1 LFVDNKDGKL
11 RICIDYCALNKIK
24 ININYHVFCIDDMLD
39 RLNGAKYFNQ
49 FDIKLG
55 YYQIRIT
62 NEDLKKMT
70 MKPGIYGSYEFLVMP
85 FGLCNAPSTFMTFMN
100 SIFH

>member
-1 LFVDNKDGKL
+1 MSLLSWRYIQQSKSPYGVHVLFIDKKDGKL
-11 RICIDYCALNKIK
+11 KICIDYCALNKIN
-24 ININYHVFCIDDMLD
+24 ININYHVLCIDDMLD

-62 NEDLKKMT
+62 NEDLKKIT
-70 MKPGIYGSYEFLVMP
+70 MKTKYISF
-85 FGLCNAPSTFMTFMN
+85 
-100 SIFH
+100 I